1 MSNINPYNIDGT
13 YPVAGQDND
22 SQGFRDNFT
31 NIRNNFGYAA
41 SELGDLQSKAITTSA
56 LTGSTLTNDMSYAA
70 LKRPQLFSP
79 SYTYVDKGAVSGAV
93 TVYYDQGAVQRI
105 ETGASITSVT
115 ISNWP
120 TTGQF
125 GLLKLWVN
133 VTNTA
138 YTMTVSPS
146 LLGLDQIFGANTTSG
161 LITFGNIGTYIFEFG
176 TGTAGSTTYI
186 ADLSHNHTY
195 NSPTIVGNLTL
206 TGGGVVDQAYQYLS
220 SPSTNFWSNLSAT
233 ASRLIIDATSTITA
247 GNVTLPNVS
256 VDGTIYS
263 IHSTA
268 QITTFGANTRQANTI
283 MRSNATFTLGAGTG
297 VDYFYK
303 ANENTWYKIR

>member
-31 NIRNNFGYAA
+31 NIRNNFSYAA
-41 SELGDLQSKAITTSA
+41 SEIGDLQSKAITTSA
-56 LTGSTLTNDMSYAA
+56 LTGGTLNNNMSYTA
-70 LKRPQLFSP
+70 LKYAQLFSP
-79 SYTYVDKGAVSGAV
+79 SYTFVDQGAVSGAV
-93 TVYYDQGAVQRI
+93 AVDYSLSSVQRVQ
-105 ETGASITSVT
+105 TGGSITGVT

-125 GLLKLWVN
+125 GSLKLWVN
-133 VTNTA
+133 VTNA
-138 YTMTVSPS
+138 AHTVTVPTS
-146 LLGLDQIFGANTTSG
+146 LLGLDQIIGANTTTG
-161 LITFGNIGTYIFEFG
+161 VITFGNIGNYVFEFG

-186 ADLSHNHTY
+186 SDLSRNY
-195 NSPTIVGNLTL
+195 VYKSPTIVGNLTL
-206 TGGGVVDQAYQYLS
+206 TGGGVVDQAYQYLD
-220 SPSTNFWSNLSAT
+220 SPSAGFWSNLSAT
-233 ASRLIIDATSTITA
+233 ASRLIIDAASTITS

-268 QITTFGANTRQANTI
+268 QITTFAANTRQSGTI
-283 MRSNATFTLGAGTG
+283 MRSNATYTLSAGTG
-297 VDYFYK
+297 VDYFYH
-303 ANENTWYKIR
+303 AVENAWYKIR

>member
-31 NIRNNFGYAA
+31 NIRNNFSYAS
-41 SELGDLQSKAITTSA
+41 SEISDLQSKAITTSA
-56 LTGSTLTNDMSYAA
+56 LTGSTLSNNLNYNA
-70 LKRPQLFSP
+70 LKYAQLFSP
-79 SYTYVDKGAVSGAV
+79 SYTFVDQGPVSGAV
-93 TVYYDQGAVQRI
+93 TIDYSQGSVQKI
-105 ETGASITSVT
+105 QTSGSVT
-115 ISNWP
+115 GVTVSGWP

-125 GLLKLWVN
+125 GSLKLWAN
-133 VTNTA
+133 VTSIA
-138 YTMTVSPS
+138 HTMTVANT
-146 LLGLDQIFGANTTSG
+146 LVGLDQITGANTTTG
-161 LITFGNIGTYIFEFG
+161 VITFGSTGNYIFEFG

-186 ADLSHNHTY
+186 TDLSHNQTY
-195 NSPTIVGNLTL
+195 NNPTIVGNLTL

-220 SPSTNFWSNLSAT
+220 SPSTGFWSNLAAT

-247 GNVTLPNVS
+247 GNVTLPNVT

-268 QITTFGANTRQANTI
+268 QITTFGANTRQSGTI
-283 MRSNATFTLGAGTG
+283 MRSNATYTLGAGTG

-303 ANENTWYKIR
+303 ANENCWYKIR